1 MAYDKT
7 TLRSIF
13 RRTDGRCHLCHRRV
27 TLKHYGFAGKAGAWH
42 VEHSRPRANGGTDHG
57 NNLYAAHIDC
67 NLRKGVKSTRST
79 RAVHGKQRAPYS
91 AKKKRAVRA
100 ENAATGLL
108 GGALT
113 GGVIGGPPGALIGAL
128 IGGLIGTERSVV

>member
-1 MAYDKT
+1 MAYDKA
-7 TLRSIF
+7 TLRCIF

-27 TLKHYGFAGKAGAWH
+27 TLKRYGRAGEVGAWH
-42 VEHSRPRANGGTDHG
+42 VEHSRPRARGGCDHG

-67 NLRKGVKSTRST
+67 NLKKGVKSSRSM
-79 RAVHGKQRAPYS
+79 RAVYGKQRAPYS
-91 AKKKRAVRA
+91 AKKKRAVRV
-100 ENAATGLL
+100 ENAATGFL

-113 GGVIGGPPGALIGAL
+113 GAAIGGPPGAVIGAL